1 MGILVPKKMKT
12 KTFKVVAASVL
23 VYVIAFLLVIHGK
36 PNYLS
41 KSEQL
46 YNKIIEFYG
55 AETNNLFIE
64 IFPYEKENRV
74 TYLAEQDTI
83 SGNKVAYLWPY
94 SSMLSATTALLKT
107 EEKEKYQSKLQ
118 QSILPGL
125 EEYLDTL
132 RLPIA
137 YQSYC
142 NWAGFSDRFYDD
154 NIWLA
159 IDFCDLY
166 ELTQKA
172 EYKEKAEQLWKF
184 VISGWDTELGGGI
197 YWCEQKRQ
205 SKNTCSNAPAAVLA
219 CKLYKITHEKHY
231 MKQAVAIYEW
241 TKANFQDSSDYLYF
255 DKSTLDGEIDST
267 KYAYNSGQM
276 LQAASLL
283 YKTQGDPK
291 YYKDAENIAQAA
303 IEYFTGNYTVKGG
316 TIPLFKNNTNWF
328 TTVMLR
334 GYVELWTIDGNDNYT
349 DVYRQNMDLMLKQAA
364 DENGL
369 YSKDWSGENQ
379 EDKKWLLDQAS
390 LVELLATLSAINN
403 QN

>member
-1 MGILVPKKMKT
+1 MCVVVVFLVMHNKK
-12 KTFKVVAASVL
+12 
-23 VYVIAFLLVIHGK
+23 
-36 PNYLS
+36 NYLS
-41 KSEQL
+41 ESEQL
-46 YNKIIEFYG
+46 FDKIHELYG
-55 AETNNLFIE
+55 AEKSNLFNE
-64 IFPYEKENRV
+64 TFPYEQEAEV
-74 TYLAEQDTI
+74 TYLAGQDTV
-83 SGNKVAYLWPY
+83 SGKKVAYLWPY

-107 EEKEKYQSKLQ
+107 EEKEKYLLKLEMN
-118 QSILPGL
+118 ILPGL

-132 RLPIA
+132 RLPVA

-159 IDFCDLY
+159 IDFC
-166 ELTQKA
+166 ELFERTRNPK
-172 EYKEKAEQLWKF
+172 YLEKAEQLWKF
-184 VISGWDTELGGGI
+184 VMSGWDTELGGGI

-219 CKLYKITHEKHY
+219 CKLYQITREKHY
-231 MKQAVAIYEW
+231 LKQAVTIYEW
-241 TKANFQDSSDYLYF
+241 TRANFQDSADYLYF
-255 DKSTLDGEIDST
+255 DKSTLDGKIDST

-283 YKTQGDPK
+283 YKTQGDPT

-303 IEYFTGNYTVKGG
+303 IKHFTRNYSTKGNN

-334 GYVELWTIDGNDNYT
+334 GYVELWTIDGNESYIDM
-349 DVYRQNMDLMLKQAA
+349 YRQNMDLMLKQAA

-390 LVELLATLSAINN
+390 LIELLATLSIINN